1 MSISDL
7 YESFNQL
14 RRTPA
19 LNFIEPVVIA
29 EASDSISGIY
39 LLRHKVNR

>member
-1 MSISDL
+1 MTISDL
-7 YESFNQL
+7 YESFNEL
-14 RRTPA
+14 RHMPA

-29 EASDSISGIY
+29 EASDSISEIY